1 MSGHSKWATTKH
13 KKAIIDSKRAKVFT
27 KAAKLITIAARDGKS
42 GDVAMNPGLRIAI
55 DNAKAVSMPKDNID
69 RAIKKGLGGLDG
81 GAALE
86 EILYEVYGPA
96 GIGIMVECLT
106 DSKNRALG
114 EIRAVLNKK
123 GGTLASAGSVNY
135 LFKKVGQIIIDESKN
150 SLKGEEMEMAIID
163 SGAID
168 FSIDD
173 GLVIVTCGFGD
184 INSVKS
190 NLEASGVIV
199 ESAEAIQLATVYN
212 DVPTDKVEAIEI
224 LLESLD
230 DLDDVNNVY
239 SNANL

>member
-55 DNAKAVSMPKDNID
+55 DNAKSVSMPKDNID

-86 EILYEVYGPA
+86 EIIYEVYGPA
-96 GIGIMVECLT
+96 GIAIMIECLT

-135 LFKKVGQIIIDESKN
+135 LFNKVGQIIIDETN
-150 SLKGEEMEMAIID
+150 NPLKGEEMQMAIID
-163 SGAID
+163 SGATD
-168 FSIDD
+168 FSVDD
-173 GLVIVTCGFGD
+173 GLVVVTCEFPD

-190 NLEASGVIV
+190 NLEAAGVV
-199 ESAEAIQLATVYN
+199 VTSAEAIQMAKVYN
-212 DVPTDKVEAIEI
+212 DVPADKMESIEI
-224 LLESLD
+224 LLEALD